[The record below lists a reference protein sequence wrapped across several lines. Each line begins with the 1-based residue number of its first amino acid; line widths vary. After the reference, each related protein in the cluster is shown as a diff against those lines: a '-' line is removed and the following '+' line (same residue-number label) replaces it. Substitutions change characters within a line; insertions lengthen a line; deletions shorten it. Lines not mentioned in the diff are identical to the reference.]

1 MSRPLLPSPACP
13 AVHGRLGALLDHL
26 DTRPLH
32 GQRIFVTGGTG
43 FFGYWLLSLFDLL
56 HRQGV
61 ALKVCVLSR
70 QPARFLA
77 RAPFFA
83 DTPWLE
89 WQQGDVKDFG
99 ALPPTDLLIH
109 AATDTDAA
117 AHRHP
122 LAIMD
127 DILLGTRHTLGQAR
141 ESGVRRALYVSSGA
155 VYGRQPADVERIPED
170 AAFACDALHP
180 GSAYGEAKRAAEQ
193 WCLQYGL
200 QHGIDIPVARCFAFV
215 GATLPLDGHFA
226 IGNFIRDALTGQDIH
241 VGGDGS
247 PLRSYLYGAD
257 LAIWLLTLLL
267 QGQHGRAYNV
277 GADQAVSI
285 AELASRVRDT
295 LAPDAAVH
303 IACGRDD
310 KAERN
315 RYVPT
320 IARAR
325 QELAL
330 DAWTPLEQ
338 AIRFTADCA
347 PSEPQTR
354 TATPSRR

>member
-1 MSRPLLPSPACP
+1 MSDPMLPPPASP
-13 AVHGRLGALLDHL
+13 AVHGRLGALLPHL
-26 DTRPLH
+26 DTRSLD
-32 GQRIFVTGGTG
+32 GQRIFLTGGTG
-43 FFGYWLLSLFDLL
+43 FFGYWLLSLFELL
-56 HRQGV
+56 HRQGLD
-61 ALKVCVLSR
+61 LKVCVLSR

-83 DTPWLE
+83 DAPWLQ
-89 WQQGDVKDFG
+89 WQQGDIKDFG
-99 ALPPTDLLIH
+99 AIPAADLLIH

-127 DILLGTRHTLGQAR
+127 DVLLGTRHTLGRAR
-141 ESGVRRALYVSSGA
+141 EAGVRRALYVSSGA
-155 VYGRQPADVERIPED
+155 VYGRQPADVAQIPED
-170 AAFACDALHP
+170 AAFACDASHP

-193 WCLQYGL
+193 WCLQFGL

-226 IGNFIRDALTGQDIH
+226 IGNFIRDALAGSDIQ
-241 VGGDGS
+241 VSGDGS

-257 LAIWLLTLLL
+257 LAIWLLVILLG
-267 QGQHGRAYNV
+267 GQHGRAYNV

-285 AELASRVRDT
+285 AELAGRVRDT
-295 LAPDAAVH
+295 LAPGAAVH
-303 IACGRDD
+303 IARGHDD

-315 RYVPT
+315 RYIPS
-320 IARAR
+320 IQRAR
-325 QELAL
+325 HELAL

-338 AIRFTADCA
+338 AIRLTAECSS
-347 PSEPQTR
+347 PVSQP
-354 TATPSRR
+354 